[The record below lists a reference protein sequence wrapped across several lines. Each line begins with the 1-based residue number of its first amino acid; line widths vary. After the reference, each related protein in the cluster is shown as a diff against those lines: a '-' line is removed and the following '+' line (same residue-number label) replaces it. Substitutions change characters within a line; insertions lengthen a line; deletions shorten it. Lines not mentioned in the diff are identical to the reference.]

1 MEKHMEKEP
10 SYFQMDLTISVP
22 LSTTTLRER
31 EASTIQANWITRE
44 NSKEV
49 VSMERAHNQDKN
61 TDS

>member
-1 MEKHMEKEP
+1 MEKEP
-10 SYFQMDLTISVP
+10 SYLQTDLTIAVP

-31 EASTIQANWITRE
+31 EASTIRANCITRE

-49 VSMERAHNQDKN
+49 VSMERAHNQDKS